1 MTTADAHPRSTA
13 TPVAVQILTVIFYAG
28 FAISVS
34 IVAMAMFGLI
44 GVALALFLA
53 WQWARIA
60 AFGPRDT
67 GTPAQHRAAA
77 PPRRAPPE
85 TLPSTVTAT
94 RRSPGS
100 RPNRPSSPPFST
112 GSARPATPGSSR
124 TSSRGAAPTG
134 PDPPAT

>member
-1 MTTADAHPRSTA
+1 MTTADANPRSTA

-67 GTPAQHRAAA
+67 GTPAQHRAEPVHAAA
-77 PPRRAPPE
+77 PSPTGNAAFDGYRDE
-85 TLPSTVTAT
+85 TLARLEAEQAEFTAFLDRLRQARDAGEFQDFLA
-94 RRSPGS
+94 RRS
-100 RPNRPSSPPFST
+100 
-112 GSARPATPGSSR
+112 ADR
-124 TSSRGAAPTG
+124 T
-134 PDPPAT
+134 

>member
-1 MTTADAHPRSTA
+1 MTTADANPRSTA

-67 GTPAQHRAAA
+67 GTPAQHRATAPSPTGNAA
-77 PPRRAPPE
+77 FDGYRDE
-85 TLPSTVTAT
+85 TLARLEAEQAEFTAFLDRLRQARDAGEFQDFLA
-94 RRSPGS
+94 RRS
-100 RPNRPSSPPFST
+100 
-112 GSARPATPGSSR
+112 ADR
-124 TSSRGAAPTG
+124 T
-134 PDPPAT
+134 